1 LLISP
6 RNNIAANVNL
16 FKLTNCT
23 TVISPAPHSAILGE
37 VDSVYPITVLE
48 PPSVEELLDKQY
60 AHFPYDKVYDNAKDE
75 PFVVMHT
82 SGSTGLPK
90 PIIAPH
96 ALATAFAN
104 IVHNVPPE
112 GYENQML
119 RMHGRRVFLP
129 MPLFHAIG
137 VFFGLVSVT
146 FARTNLVIPLTNAP
160 PTAKGVA
167 ELLRYTRINAAILAP
182 STVEEISK
190 DPELLDDISSQ
201 LDTLAYSGGD
211 LPKKLGDA
219 VAEKVYMFPI
229 YGATE
234 FGHARQVAPT
244 DRAWS
249 DWKYIQWDERGGSV
263 MEHHSDSMY
272 EFVLKRTSSP
282 EYESG
287 CFTIF
292 KDAVEYRTKDLWT
305 PHPHKPGL
313 WAYCERKD
321 NILVL
326 LNGEKVNPLGFEEAV
341 ATDPMVKACILI
353 GAEQVHTVLLV
364 ELNNTG
370 LIEPEGSDA
379 VIERL
384 WPTIRDANVAVPSF
398 ARVSKACILF
408 ALPDKPI
415 QMTPKGTVVRKSTI
429 DSYREEISQVYNAV
443 SQGSSAQPVSEIA
456 TAIASRD
463 KNSVALCLEEEF
475 CAILRV
481 GKIDRQENL
490 FQQGLDSVLVMEL
503 VRNLQRVCNISIS
516 TVYSHPVINDLASIL
531 VFGESALHN
540 HENTMVDTVA
550 GYQRQL
556 EGIQIQ
562 PPQGTGHVVLLTGS
576 TGTIGS
582 YILDALMK
590 EKTVAHIYCLNR
602 SIDARARQVKTNFDR
617 HLTVEFPADR
627 ATFLTGDVNTSSGKF
642 GLDITVFAQ
651 LQAQVTKIIHNAWQ
665 VDFNFHLNS
674 FAAHFDGIVHL
685 SSFAASARHSPTI
698 LFLSSI
704 SAVQRFPD
712 TFIPEKIIGD
722 PAVTSLNGYGQSKWV
737 AEVLLD
743 DASKKLG
750 LDTCIARIGQVAGPI
765 KGPGVWN
772 VNEWLPS
779 LVISSQHLGVVP
791 DQMPALK
798 NTDLKRGEVDWVPV
812 DILANVI
819 LELLFTSDN
828 NSSPRNGA
836 RVYHVSNPS
845 VNPWSTLVPGIV
857 EVLSDSRSRGRDSTL
872 IDDNPIKVVPY
883 HEWLKKLQS
892 FESSILN
899 QEGSLAVTQKVPAVK
914 LIGFYE
920 WLGKENRTCDH
931 ACPILDTMQTGEASP
946 TLAKLEAIQPS
957 CMTKWTKAWMQQIYA
972 RS

>member
-1 LLISP
+1 M
-6 RNNIAANVNL
+6 
-16 FKLTNCT
+16 
-23 TVISPAPHSAILGE
+23 
-37 VDSVYPITVLE
+37 LE
-48 PPSVEELLDKQY
+48 PPSIEELLDKQH
-60 AHFPYDKVYDNAKDE
+60 AHYPYDKVYENAKDQ

-104 IVHNVPPE
+104 TVHNVPPE

-119 RMHGRRVFLP
+119 RIHGKRVFLP

-137 VFFGLVSVT
+137 VFFGLVSAT

-167 ELLRYTRINAAILAP
+167 ELLRYTRVNAAILAP

-190 DPELLDDISSQ
+190 DPGLLDHITSQ

-234 FGHARQVAPT
+234 FGHARQIALT

-263 MEHHSDSMY
+263 MEYHSDSMY
-272 EFVLKRTSSP
+272 EFVLKRTPSP

-370 LIEPEGSDA
+370 LIDAEGSDA

-384 WPTIRDANVAVPSF
+384 WPTISAANAAVPSF
-398 ARVSKACILF
+398 ARVSKACILL
-408 ALPDKPI
+408 AHPNKPI
-415 QMTPKGTVVRKSTI
+415 QMTPKGTVIRKSTI
-429 DSYREEISQVYNAV
+429 DSYGEEINQIYNAV
-443 SQGSSAQPVSEIA
+443 SQGASARPVSEIA

-463 KNSVALCLEEEF
+463 KNSVALCIEKEI
-475 CAILRV
+475 CSILQV

-490 FQQGLDSVLVMEL
+490 FQQGLDSVLTMEL

-516 TVYSHPVINDLASIL
+516 LVYSHPIINDLASIL
-531 VFGESALHN
+531 VVGESALHN
-540 HENTMVDTVA
+540 HENTMLDTVA
-550 GYQRQL
+550 GYKKQL
-556 EGIQIQ
+556 EGLLDS
-562 PPQGTGHVVLLTGS
+562 PQRTTGHVVLLTGS

-582 YILDALMK
+582 YLLDALMK

-602 SIDARARQVKTNFDR
+602 STDARDRQVKTNFDR
-617 HLTVEFPADR
+617 HLAAEFPADR
-627 ATFLTGDVNTSSGKF
+627 VTFLTGDVNTSSGNF
-642 GLDITVFAQ
+642 GLDYTVFAQ
-651 LQAQVTKIIHNAWQ
+651 LQAQVTKIVHNAWP

-674 FAAHFDGIVHL
+674 FAAHFNGIVHL
-685 SSFAASARHSPTI
+685 SSFAASARQSPTI
-698 LFLSSI
+698 LFLSSV
-704 SAVQRFPD
+704 SAVQRYPD
-712 TFIPEKIIGD
+712 TFIPEKIIND

-772 VNEWLPS
+772 INEWLPS
-779 LVISSQHLGVVP
+779 LVISSQHLGMVP
-791 DQMPALK
+791 DHFPAFRS
-798 NTDLKRGEVDWVPV
+798 TDLERGEVDWVPV

-819 LELLFTSDN
+819 LEVLFAAKN
-828 NSSPRNGA
+828 NSFPNDGA
-836 RVYHVSNPS
+836 RVYHLSNPS
-845 VNPWSTLVPGIV
+845 VTPWSTLVPGVV
-857 EVLSDSRSRGRDSTL
+857 EVLSDSCSPAPDQTVVNDS
-872 IDDNPIKVVPY
+872 PMKVVRY
-883 HEWLKKLQS
+883 HEWLQKLQS
-892 FESSILN
+892 FESSILS
-899 QEGSLAVTQKVPAVK
+899 QGGSLAVIQKVPAVK
-914 LIGFYE
+914 LIGFYQ
-920 WLGKENRTCDH
+920 WLGKENTASDRVCST
-931 ACPILDTMQTGEASP
+931 LDTMQTAEASP
-946 TLAKLEAIQPS
+946 TLAKMGAIQPS
-957 CMTKWTKAWMQQIYA
+957 CMAKWTKAWLQRI
-972 RS
+972 